1 MDQDT
6 TVSGKFYDLWLRY
19 KKEINP
25 NAKAFLVT
33 IAPYRDAVA
42 LLRAS
47 DVHFIYG
54 WSEKVLNY
62 IALKL
67 STGANQVDKIRT
79 IEV

>member
-1 MDQDT
+1 
-6 TVSGKFYDLWLRY
+6 VSGKFYDLWLRY

-33 IAPYRDAVA
+33 ILPYRDAVA
-42 LLRAS
+42 PEGS
-47 DVHFIYG
+47 DVHFVYG

-62 IALKL
+62 IALKI
-67 STGANQVDKIRT
+67 STGASQVDKIRT